1 MIEIRLRTLA
11 EGLNEGFA
19 ISMAQGW
26 YVSSC
31 FLGNVFFLVTQDFVS
46 QNYVQIQLYVWV
58 SQGWT
63 QSPVVTWSSRDMS
76 LDHISQIVL
85 YKVPF
90 KEIFN
95 SSVVFHCVKWNLFIF
110 NHILP
115 FCDANGKFPD
125 LSMTSALSLELVTF
139 FRTSFSDL

>member
-1 MIEIRLRTLA
+1 MR
-11 EGLNEGFA
+11 GLQYQWRKVD
-19 ISMAQGW
+19 MCHL
-26 YVSSC
+26 V
-31 FLGNVFFLVTQDFVS
+31 FLGMSFFLVTQDFVS

-95 SSVVFHCVKWNLFIF
+95 SSVVFHCVK
-110 NHILP
+110 
-115 FCDANGKFPD
+115 
-125 LSMTSALSLELVTF
+125 
-139 FRTSFSDL
+139 